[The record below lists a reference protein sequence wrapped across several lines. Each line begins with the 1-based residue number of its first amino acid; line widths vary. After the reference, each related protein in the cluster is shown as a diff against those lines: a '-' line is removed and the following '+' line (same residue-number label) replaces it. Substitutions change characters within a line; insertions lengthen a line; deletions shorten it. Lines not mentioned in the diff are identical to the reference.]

1 MAEKEYIDRRI
12 VLKAFS
18 HRISELSDEPIVI
31 GMNEALS
38 LAEEFVENIPAADV
52 APVKHS
58 KWEICCDGYYP
69 YCKNCGKEP
78 QGGAMTDYCPN
89 CGARMDEVEH
99 DT

>member
-38 LAEEFVENIPAADV
+38 LAEEFAENIPVADV

-78 QGGAMTDYCPN
+78 QGRTMTDYCPN
-89 CGARMDEVEH
+89 CGARMDGVEH